1 MLTALG
7 HEVEVVSRLRTALRS
22 LDETSRLRTYA
33 KAQIQAICLIQRYR
47 RRRVRPDLWITYHPY
62 AKAPDLLGPLVA
74 MALELPYVVIDGT
87 IAYKYRRSSFRDGL
101 ALTRAALRRCD
112 ALFFNKP
119 IDQLRA
125 ERLVRCPHLYL
136 PPSVDLDRFASA
148 LPIDLSAGAAG
159 PVIGSLAMFRSGR
172 KVDSLKLLAE
182 ALEILHER
190 SPDEPWLAVIGGG
203 GPAREEALAA
213 FSSLPR
219 NRVRFFGLVPTE
231 DVPAFM
237 KGCDIF
243 AFPGLAEPL
252 GLVFLEAQATG
263 LPVVAVRNEGIA
275 SVSSPDGTILLNSS
289 RPAAYAD
296 ALMELIA
303 DPERRRQMGNTALR
317 FVAMERSRTVAQA
330 RLAEGL
336 AAAIEHHKLQQ
347 VSVQPSSAE

>member
-1 MLTALG
+1 
-7 HEVEVVSRLRTALRS
+7 
-22 LDETSRLRTYA
+22 
-33 KAQIQAICLIQRYR
+33 
-47 RRRVRPDLWITYHPY
+47 
-62 AKAPDLLGPLVA
+62 
-74 MALELPYVVIDGT
+74 
-87 IAYKYRRSSFRDGL
+87 
-101 ALTRAALRRCD
+101 
-112 ALFFNKP
+112 
-119 IDQLRA
+119 
-125 ERLVRCPHLYL
+125 
-136 PPSVDLDRFASA
+136 
-148 LPIDLSAGAAG
+148 
-159 PVIGSLAMFRSGR
+159 MFRSGR

-190 SPDEPWLAVIGGG
+190 SPDEPWLTVIGGG

-317 FVAMERSRTVAQA
+317 FVAMERSRTVAQV

-336 AAAIEHHKLQQ
+336 AAAIEHHKLRQ
-347 VSVQPSSAE
+347 VSVRPSAVE